1 MNICLFCFNGGCTGE
16 RDHARLHSQSSK
28 HPLVLNIQRTR
39 RKIKR
44 DEPPQKISKLAIAA
58 ETEEDRYDTN
68 IYVKCYE
75 CEAEDVDK
83 TSGKLPAVIDG
94 VLKAN
99 TFARQAEVQAW
110 EQEYTAC
117 EHTLCLEQE
126 ASRKIDSQGT
136 SMKMVTCPDTD
147 QSLRPGALL
156 YV

>member
-1 MNICLFCFNGGCTGE
+1 M
-16 RDHARLHSQSSK
+16 
-28 HPLVLNIQRTR
+28 
-39 RKIKR
+39 
-44 DEPPQKISKLAIAA
+44 
-58 ETEEDRYDTN
+58 DR
-68 IYVKCYE
+68 
-75 CEAEDVDK
+75 

-126 ASRKIDSQGT
+126 VSRKIDSQGT
-136 SMKMVTCPDTD
+136 SMKMVTYPDAD
-147 QSLRPGALL
+147 RSRRPWALL